1 VEVSVRAR
9 VVRFC
14 VALLLSGAVTSR
26 LGAAEP
32 PPDRAD
38 DPSWYSDPR
47 HAQVEYDP
55 TWEFSLGLGYSRV
68 EFKDS
73 PPLVDGR
80 DCFHAEPVLSVAP
93 FSAVP
98 QLRLGAAVGWTLAV
112 DDTKGAVISGGN
124 GLVIATSS
132 DVNFMLFEP
141 ELRLSWRQ
149 PFGPDGLYFIEAG
162 AAAGAAVGWL
172 DVSGQDQATAAD
184 ADITD
189 TDASFEWKVFLRAG
203 LPVSNGLAGIEASY
217 MRAGRIDFSD
227 DIGGDPSEFYIGI
240 FGSLQF

>member
-1 VEVSVRAR
+1 MRAT

-14 VALLLSGAVTSR
+14 VSLILSGAVTSR

-32 PPDRAD
+32 PPAADHAD
-38 DPSWYSDPR
+38 DPFWHSEQHYADHPYEP
-47 HAQVEYDP
+47 H
-55 TWEFSLGLGYSRV
+55 WEFAVGLGYSRV
-68 EFKDS
+68 EFEGS

-93 FSAVP
+93 FAAVP
-98 QLRLGAAVGWTLAV
+98 QLRLGAAVGWTIAV
-112 DDTKGAVISGGN
+112 DETKGAIISGGN
-124 GLVIATSS
+124 GLIVATSS
-132 DVNFMLFEP
+132 DINFMLFEP

-149 PFGPDGLYFIEAG
+149 PFGPEGLYFIEAG

-172 DVSGQDQATAAD
+172 DVSGQDEATAAD
-184 ADITD
+184 ADMTD

-227 DIGGDPSEFYIGI
+227 DIGGDPTEFYIGI